1 MTNLEVDFIGLLNW
15 YMDKYSKLV
24 RDNEKLRI
32 SMNQQLDEIN
42 SLRGKLSSQEHKL
55 FELTTMLEAERKD
68 KQRVLQTNQD
78 FADKINKLEDKLHDL
93 S

>member
-78 FADKINKLEDKLHDL
+78 FANEINKLEDKLHDL